1 MEWACPGL
9 KESVDL
15 EYSSSR
21 GGGLVVSC
29 DIHRWS
35 MKAQCSLS
43 NRMLELPCS
52 TKTGQD
58 HVESAQLIGE
68 KSLIQ
73 NSRFIDIQRKEF
85 FP

>member
-43 NRMLELPCS
+43 NRMLELPRFLAPRKRF
-52 TKTGQD
+52 KTTLRAPSLSRT
-58 HVESAQLIGE
+58 HVS
-68 KSLIQ
+68 
-73 NSRFIDIQRKEF
+73 
-85 FP
+85 